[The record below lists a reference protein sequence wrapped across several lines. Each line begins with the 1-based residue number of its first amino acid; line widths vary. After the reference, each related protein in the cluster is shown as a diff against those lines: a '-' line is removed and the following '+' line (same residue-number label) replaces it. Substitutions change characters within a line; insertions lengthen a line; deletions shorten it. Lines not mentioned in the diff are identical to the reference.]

1 MTPKYFPET
10 VTTLGNRTWDPPDIL
25 ASHMADAVMN
35 GEEDEDMVLP
45 FVTQF
50 SD

>member
-1 MTPKYFPET
+1 MVKYFPET
-10 VTTLGNRTWDPPDIL
+10 VTAPGSHTWDPPDIL
-25 ASHMADAVMN
+25 APHKADVVMN

-50 SD
+50 PD